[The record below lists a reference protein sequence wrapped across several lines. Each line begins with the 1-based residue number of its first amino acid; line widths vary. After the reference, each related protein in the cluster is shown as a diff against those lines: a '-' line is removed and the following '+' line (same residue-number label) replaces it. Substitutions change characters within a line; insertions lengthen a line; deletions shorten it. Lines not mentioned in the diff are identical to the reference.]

1 MQFPNVK
8 KLYIDSQPHGLF
20 TQCDF
25 KNHQW
30 RLGGWDATLCS
41 QVIFSR
47 KNRAKNRTKERLGQ
61 KLYLR
66 VKLGRDWSTVLLYY
80 KLTFSVTG

>member
-1 MQFPNVK
+1 
-8 KLYIDSQPHGLF
+8 
-20 TQCDF
+20 
-25 KNHQW
+25 
-30 RLGGWDATLCS
+30 
-41 QVIFSR
+41 VIFSR